1 MQVYDML
8 GRVAADNRLSLN
20 FHGATKPNG
29 LERTWPNIL
38 TREAVFGAEQG
49 SLSAAHNIALVFT
62 RNVLGPMDYTPVV
75 YSNTGGATTWGH
87 QTALAVVFSSYLQHF
102 SDHWAMYR
110 DSVARAFLRAVPTVW
125 DDTRLLEGD
134 PAQLATIARRKDAD
148 WYVGTIANSART
160 ATIPLAF
167 LTAGITYT
175 AHIYSDGTS
184 PSDVAYHTMPVT
196 SSSTLSIPI
205 PAGGGAAIRITT
217 QAAPMTTDT
226 YYKIINRNSGKA
238 LVVQNASRSDAAA
251 VIQWPYV
258 DPTTNDEW
266 RLVDAGAG
274 FVAIVNR
281 NSGRV
286 LDVSGAST
294 TAGAAL
300 IQFMD
305 RGATNQQWQIVDA
318 GGGLSR
324 IVSRSTGMDADVS
337 GASIADGAAVIQW
350 PANGG
355 SNQQWQLVPVAT
367 IP

>member
-1 MQVYDML
+1 
-8 GRVAADNRLSLN
+8 
-20 FHGATKPNG
+20 
-29 LERTWPNIL
+29 L

-62 RNVLGPMDYTPVV
+62 RNALGPMDYTPVV
-75 YSNTGGATTWGH
+75 YSNTSGATTWGH

-125 DDTRLLEGD
+125 DDTRLIEGD
-134 PAQLATIARRKDAD
+134 PAQFATIARRKDAD
-148 WYVGTIANSART
+148 WYVGTIANGART

-167 LTAGITYT
+167 LAAGTPYT
-175 AHIYSDGTS
+175 AHIYRDGSS
-184 PSDVAYHTMPVT
+184 PNDVAYQTIAVT
-196 SSSTLSIPI
+196 SASTLSIAI
-205 PAGGGAAIRITT
+205 PAGGGAAIRIAAQT
-217 QAAPMTTDT
+217 APMTTDT

-238 LVVQNASRSDAAA
+238 LVVQNASRSDTAA

-274 FVAIVNR
+274 FVSIVNR

-294 TAGAAL
+294 TAGAPL

-305 RGATNQQWQIVDA
+305 RGDTNQQWQIVDA

-324 IVSRSTGMDADVS
+324 IVSRSTGMDTDVS
-337 GASIADGAAVIQW
+337 GASIADGATVIQW